1 MKISEVVDVMT
12 REIGQ
17 EQGEHLAETL
27 CREFSGEAV
36 YFPRRPARPEI
47 SPRDTPRTLQ
57 ARYGISRQ
65 TSYVWLRKARR

>member
-17 EQGEHLAETL
+17 EQGEHLAQVL

-47 SPRDTPRTLQ
+47 TIRDTPTSLQ
-57 ARYGISRQ
+57 KRFGISRQ
-65 TSYVWLRKARR
+65 TS